1 MSAFYSWTEAVKYL
15 KSLVVRSTPLAGPG
29 IALEQTPA
37 GRRISLEG
45 HLASGGSSSYAG
57 QFMLK
62 ASNDDDESYLEV
74 VNGALDEDV
83 QQDNPC
89 GKVKVGGNLIDID
102 SYIDNAPTPASGYVY
117 VEVSYTYADDATTPI
132 YTAAIKL
139 NTGVPAD
146 YHNGAWTVVTE
157 IGTYATDTN
166 GDISV
171 TQVWTDGIIYV
182 EDRWM

>member
-29 IALEQTPA
+29 IAIEQTPA
-37 GRRISLEG
+37 GRRVSLEG

-89 GKVKVGGNLIDID
+89 GQVRVGGNVINVD
-102 SYIDNAPTPASGYVY
+102 SYIDDAPSPASGYVY
-117 VEVSYTYADDATTPI
+117 VLVSYEYVDDADTPT
-132 YTAAIKL
+132 YKAEIKL
-139 NTGVPAD
+139 GAGLPYEHSNGV
-146 YHNGAWTVVTE
+146 WTVVTE
-157 IGTYATDTN
+157 LGTYATDAN

-171 TQVWTDGIIYV
+171 TQVWTNGIIYV
-182 EDRWM
+182 VDRWM